1 MRKEVK
7 GSILFALVGT
17 LHMPDDNQSQGF
29 AVLMLSMWAKKKKK
43 KKDWSTL
50 FNYLLIKT
58 FSFFGYEH
66 SLGMCAV

>member
-7 GSILFALVGT
+7 RTILFALAGT
-17 LHMPDDNQSQGF
+17 LHMPDDNQSQSF
-29 AVLMLSMWAKKKKK
+29 AVLMLSMWAKKKK
-43 KKDWSTL
+43 DWLTL